1 VTVSSARQADDTER
15 QARALLEIDGLTIDH
30 VGSPEQRGLVHDI
43 RLSIAAGQ
51 TAALV
56 GESGCG
62 KTMTAMAILGLL
74 PTAMR
79 VSAGSIMFDGVDLVT
94 SSRRVLR
101 RLRGKEISVVF
112 QDPMSSLNPTMSL
125 GDQIAEARRLHLG
138 ESWRAARR
146 HAVRLLDTVGIDS
159 PAQRARAYPHE
170 LSGGMQQRAMIA
182 AAISCDPRLIVAD
195 EPTTALDVT
204 VQADILDLL
213 RDLQRDREM
222 AVLLVTHDLGV
233 VADFC
238 STIAVMYAGQIVDR
252 GPVEEVLTSPLHPY
266 TEALLSALPRLGRS
280 RTYLDV
286 IPGRVP
292 PAGSFPTGCRF
303 EPRCRHAVDSI
314 CRKPQPEIELETD
327 RTSRCVRVASHGLTL
342 KGIS

>member
-1 VTVSSARQADDTER
+1 VTVPSARQADETLQE
-15 QARALLEIDGLTIDH
+15 AAALLEIDGLTIDH
-30 VGSPEQRGLVHDI
+30 VGSPRQPGLVHDV
-43 RLSIAAGQ
+43 RLSIAPGQ

-74 PTAMR
+74 PTAMH
-79 VSAGSIMFDGVDLVT
+79 VSAGSILFDGVDLVT

-101 RLRGKEISVVF
+101 KLRGKDISVVF
-112 QDPMSSLNPTMSL
+112 QDPMSSLNPTMTL

-213 RDLQRDREM
+213 RDLQRDRQM

-238 STIAVMYAGQIVDR
+238 STIAVMYAGEIVDR
-252 GPVEEVLTSPLHPY
+252 GPVEEVLTAPLHPY

-314 CRKPQPEIELETD
+314 CRKPQVEVDLQPD
-327 RTSRCVRVASHGLTL
+327 RSSRCARVISEGLSL